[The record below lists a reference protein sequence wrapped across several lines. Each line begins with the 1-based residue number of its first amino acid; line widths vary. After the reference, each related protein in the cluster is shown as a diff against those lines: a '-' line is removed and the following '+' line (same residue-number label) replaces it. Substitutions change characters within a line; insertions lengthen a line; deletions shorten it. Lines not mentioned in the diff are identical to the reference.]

1 MRDSVSYLPD
11 DVNGEWIK
19 MYRRKEIS
27 VEVIKFLGSRLL
39 KYNMQTN
46 SITKKY
52 ITGTIIVEISYK
64 KNVIFKK
71 YKSL

>member
-1 MRDSVSYLPD
+1 
-11 DVNGEWIK
+11 

-27 VEVIKFLGSRLL
+27 VQVIKFLGSRLS
-39 KYNMQTN
+39 KYDMQTN

-52 ITGTIIVEISYK
+52 ITGIIIIEISYK
-64 KNVIFKK
+64 RNVIFKK

>member
-1 MRDSVSYLPD
+1 MRDSVSHPLD

-27 VEVIKFLGSRLL
+27 VQVIKFLGSRLS
-39 KYNMQTN
+39 KYDMQTN

-52 ITGTIIVEISYK
+52 ITGIIIVKI
-64 KNVIFKK
+64 
-71 YKSL
+71 